1 MIARMRNVLIGVAAA
16 VAVLGFVNFF
26 AKVIPV
32 YVSHPLAFVAV
43 VFVLVQLMRSAIA
56 RPADPPPP
64 LTGPPLASARCSGR
78 IGRVDLRNMIRATAY
93 ADRLDVQITL
103 VGARTIMADQIVS
116 VAENKSFRHGWP
128 GVRITHDAAG
138 LASPVTLALRD
149 GHPLRHAVRSFTVGR
164 PAPVTSPPVAE
175 PQNALSR
182 LVSIGAMVGA
192 VLFLGIGVVMLVN
205 GITFGVAMIFMA
217 LVSLFQVLRNR

>member
-32 YVSHPLAFVAV
+32 YVSHPVAFVAV
-43 VFVLVQLMRSAIA
+43 VFILVQLLRSAVA

-78 IGRVDLRNMIRATAY
+78 IGRVDLRNLIRATAY
-93 ADRLDVQITL
+93 ADRLDVRITL

-116 VAENKSFRHGWP
+116 VTENQSLRPGWP
-128 GVRITHDAAG
+128 GLRITHDAAG

-149 GHPLRHAVRSFTVGR
+149 GHPLRHAIRSFTIRR
-164 PAPVTSPPVAE
+164 PAPVTAPPVAE
-175 PQNALSR
+175 PGAPLAR
-182 LVSIGAMVGA
+182 LVSMGAMVGA
-192 VLFLGIGVVMLVN
+192 VLILGIGVVMLVN
-205 GITFGVAMIFMA
+205 GNTFGLVLIFMA
-217 LVSLFQVLRNR
+217 LLSVFRVLRNR